1 MSHFLANTIILGWSE
16 LAWGGGGSAWLEFL
30 GKIHTMGE

>member
-16 LAWGGGGSAWLEFL
+16 LAWLEFL